1 MGKNVSK
8 MEVEVAKMFSK
19 KYGLMT
25 NSGTSSLMLAAEAS
39 NLPEGSEVIT
49 AAFTFSTTVTPILKN
64 NLVPVFMDSEKDTL
78 NVDANRVEDFIT
90 SKTSAIWMPN
100 MLGNIPDWDI
110 IRKVADKHNL
120 LVIEDSADTLGGT
133 LRGTPTGERSDISIT
148 SFYGSHIINCGGNG
162 GWLGVNDESVA
173 RKARLLRSWGRTSS
187 VFKDIQESESLDKRF
202 GIELNGI
209 EYDAKFVFEYPGYQM
224 EPNEMG
230 AAFGLV
236 QLANF
241 QNVKKKRIEA
251 FNKME

>member
-1 MGKNVSK
+1 MKKDFLKVPYAQSVHGQDEIDAVVNVLKTSTQMGKNVSK

-133 LRGTPTGERSDISIT
+133 LREHLQGKEVI
-148 SFYGSHIINCGGNG
+148 
-162 GWLGVNDESVA
+162 
-173 RKARLLRSWGRTSS
+173 
-187 VFKDIQESESLDKRF
+187 
-202 GIELNGI
+202 
-209 EYDAKFVFEYPGYQM
+209 
-224 EPNEMG
+224 
-230 AAFGLV
+230 
-236 QLANF
+236 
-241 QNVKKKRIEA
+241 
-251 FNKME
+251 